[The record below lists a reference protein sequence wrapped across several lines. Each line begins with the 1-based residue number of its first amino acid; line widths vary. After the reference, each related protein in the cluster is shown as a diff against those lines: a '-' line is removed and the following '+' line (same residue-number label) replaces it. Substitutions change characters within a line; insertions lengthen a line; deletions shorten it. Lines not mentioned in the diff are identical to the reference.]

1 MPTPIFSG
9 AASLREL
16 RFNQLT
22 LRHQKRWKNGATI
35 VDAYLDKFHGQGRVL
50 VVNVGPN
57 RRVTLKSGF
66 TAHVDQPVN
75 RKNLRACQWKGKSG
89 KHSRLRWTKHG
100 EHIRG
105 RDTTKLKV
113 ECGEYSIGVTS
124 APTGIMYGFKEGVF
138 ARGLYITTKSVVE
151 FVGGDGRVHQVQIRK
166 KKKSSEPMDKVVR
179 VLGINVQTASVS
191 QFAASYEAP
200 LKCEYVS
207 SDDSEGYHSEE
218 TVVASSSE
226 RGQAMVVDND
236 LPGHFSLDANDISC
250 AKALFS
256 LSVTGKKSS
265 GKRKTTRQTSRKA
278 AA

>member
-9 AASLREL
+9 AASLKAL
-16 RFNQLT
+16 RFHQLA
-22 LRHQKRWKNGATI
+22 LRHQKRWKAEATI

-113 ECGEYSIGVTS
+113 ECGEHSIGVTS
-124 APTGIMYGFKEGVF
+124 APTGLMYGFNN
-138 ARGLYITTKSVVE
+138 L
-151 FVGGDGRVHQVQIRK
+151 
-166 KKKSSEPMDKVVR
+166 
-179 VLGINVQTASVS
+179 
-191 QFAASYEAP
+191 
-200 LKCEYVS
+200 
-207 SDDSEGYHSEE
+207 
-218 TVVASSSE
+218 
-226 RGQAMVVDND
+226 
-236 LPGHFSLDANDISC
+236 
-250 AKALFS
+250 
-256 LSVTGKKSS
+256 
-265 GKRKTTRQTSRKA
+265 
-278 AA
+278 